1 MGGTNSVPV
10 KNNEKFTLRTEA
22 NLVSDSEISTT
33 DRQKA
38 VKYLNSQAFKK
49 RALFDLQ
56 SNFSEQKK
64 IKVLIDSIKAQP
76 NLNVVIQG
84 TIKVLKA
91 ESELKNIVKSVLEE
105 ALPQYSSQGKP
116 MPGGSSHFQIR
127 FKSSATS
134 IDF

>member
-10 KNNEKFTLRTEA
+10 KNNEKFTLRTEV
-22 NLVSDSEISTT
+22 NLVSDREISTT

-38 VKYLNSQAFKK
+38 VKYLNSPAFKR
-49 RALFDLQ
+49 RAVFDLQ
-56 SNFSEQKK
+56 SNFVEQKK
-64 IKVLIDSIKAQP
+64 IKVVIDSIKAQP
-76 NLNVVIQG
+76 NLKVVIKG

-91 ESELKNIVKSVLEE
+91 ESELKDMVKSVLEE
-105 ALPQYSSQGKP
+105 ALPQYSSQGEP

-127 FKSSATS
+127 FKSSETS